1 MIEWDLSLFGGPR
14 EWTTPVEDWAK
25 DMFEETEGRW
35 KITIHYGE
43 ALSDAADNLQGV
55 TNGLFEAAAVVPFYT
70 PGVLPLNQ
78 VMDLP
83 LISPIKHE
91 ELSLFQKVAWE
102 HPAILEELAQHNA
115 VPLLHSVPSQYD
127 YSGNKKLETVE
138 DLKGMRLAGM
148 SAEQGK
154 VLEKFGAVPNPMP
167 APELFSALDRGYN
180 RWCDFPLHLW
190 ACCE

>member
-1 MIEWDLSLFGGPR
+1 
-14 EWTTPVEDWAK
+14 
-25 DMFEETEGRW
+25 
-35 KITIHYGE
+35 
-43 ALSDAADNLQGV
+43 
-55 TNGLFEAAAVVPFYT
+55 
-70 PGVLPLNQ
+70 
-78 VMDLP
+78 MDLP

-167 APELFSALDRGYN
+167 APELFSALDRGTIDGVVSPTLMGMLRIAYMRSLN
-180 RWCDFPLHLW
+180 TRQTISR
-190 ACCE
+190 